1 MRTLLPLAMPL
12 VVEKTMVAWV
22 LVCPGTGLVIV
33 RLVVVVVPNPVGL
46 NAIEYAGVEV
56 TEEPVTCTVKGAFA
70 PLGSRP
76 VFATVIPLKV
86 RVTVAPITHAPLL
99 GATVSVR
106 VFAEE
111 SIAPVIR
118 AGPDMKALGAPA
130 RGIFPEAAPGSEK
143 VNTRA
148 LPGAMVPAAPAV
160 LNPMTKFW
168 HVPLWHDGME
178 TDVTWYPEMGPL
190 GEPGELT
197 ASKLVETVM
206 PMSLPGIWDP
216 RVRPLMVTV

>member
-1 MRTLLPLAMPL
+1 MAMPL

-46 NAIEYAGVEV
+46 NAIEYAGVEEKLP
-56 TEEPVTCTVKGAFA
+56 EEPTRTVKGASKTLKA
-70 PLGSRP
+70 LGSRP
-76 VFATVIPLKV
+76 VLATVIPLKV

-106 VFAEE
+106 MFAEE

-130 RGIFPEAAPGSEK
+130 RGIFPEIAPEK
-143 VNTRA
+143 VNTRV
-148 LPGAMVPAAPAV
+148 LPGAMVPALPAV

-197 ASKLVETVM
+197 ASKLVQTVM
-206 PMSLPGIWDP
+206 AVSSPRVWAP